1 MTDSAGRSA
10 LSVTLFIS
18 GPGGVRP
25 PLADDL
31 SAALEARFPGA
42 WSLALVNVLE
52 DATTAVDRHVL
63 VTPLAIRE
71 YPEPNRR
78 VLVNVQDAELVLRA
92 LLADLSDPGTAAE

>member
-1 MTDSAGRSA
+1 MSDSAGRPA
-10 LSVTLFIS
+10 LSVTLFIA

-31 SAALEARFPGA
+31 AAALEARFPGA

-52 DATTAVDRHVL
+52 DAAAAIDRHVL

-71 YPEPNRR
+71 HPQPTRR
-78 VLVNVQDAELVLRA
+78 VLVNVQDANLVLRA
-92 LLADLSDPGTAAE
+92 LLADLADAPAAAG

>member
-1 MTDSAGRSA
+1 MTDSAGRPA
-10 LSVTLFIS
+10 VAVTLFIA

-31 SAALEARFPGA
+31 SRVLEARFPGA
-42 WSLALVNVLE
+42 WSLAIVNVLE
-52 DATTAVDRHVL
+52 DATAAVDRHVL

-71 YPEPNRR
+71 YPQPHRR

-92 LLADLSDPGTAAE
+92 LLADLPEGGSAAG